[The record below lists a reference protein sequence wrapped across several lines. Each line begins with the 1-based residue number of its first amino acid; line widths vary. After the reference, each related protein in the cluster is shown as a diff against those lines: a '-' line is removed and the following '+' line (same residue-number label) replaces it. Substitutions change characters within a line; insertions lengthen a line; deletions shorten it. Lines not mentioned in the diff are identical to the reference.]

1 MCMGLEAVPALQAS
15 SAPRGNPVQTLLSPA
30 TSLQCAANIDFM
42 DG

>member
-1 MCMGLEAVPALQAS
+1 MSIRVGAVCSPGIKF
-15 SAPRGNPVQTLLSPA
+15 PRDNPVQTLLSPA